1 MKQKLTLNET
11 LEQVFEIL
19 EPLSESLGEH
29 SFSVTF
35 HSRSRGV
42 IQFMLNWKCFQG
54 ELPFNSKDELIEKAR
69 ELLEM
74 TQELKS

>member
-1 MKQKLTLNET
+1 MDEG
-11 LEQVFEIL
+11 FEIL

-35 HSRSRGV
+35 YSRFRGV
-42 IQFMLNWKCFQG
+42 IEFMLNWKCFKG
-54 ELPFNSKDELIEKAR
+54 EFQFNSKN
-69 ELLEM
+69 ELLEKAKQLLIM

>member
-1 MKQKLTLNET
+1 MKEYLTLSET
-11 LEQVFEIL
+11 IDRVFDIL

-35 HSRSRGV
+35 YSRSRGV
-42 IQFMLNWKCFQG
+42 IEFMLNWKCFQG
-54 ELPFNSKDELIEKAR
+54 ELPFNSKDELIEKAI

>member
-1 MKQKLTLNET
+1 MDR
-11 LEQVFEIL
+11 VFEIL

-35 HSRSRGV
+35 HFRSRGV
-42 IQFMLNWKCFQG
+42 IEFMLNWKCFQG
-54 ELPFNSKDELIEKAR
+54 ELPFNSKEELIEKAR

-74 TQELKS
+74 TQ

>member
-1 MKQKLTLNET
+1 MKENLTLNET
-11 LEQVFEIL
+11 MALVFEIL

-35 HSRSRGV
+35 SSRSRGV
-42 IQFMLNWKCFQG
+42 IEFMLNWKCFQG
-54 ELPFNSKDELIEKAR
+54 ELPFNSTDELLEKAR
-69 ELLEM
+69 EVLEM

>member
-1 MKQKLTLNET
+1 MKENLTLSET
-11 LEQVFEIL
+11 MEQVFDIL

-35 HSRSRGV
+35 YSRSRGV
-42 IQFMLNWKCFQG
+42 IEFMLKWKCFQG
-54 ELPFNSKDELIEKAR
+54 ELSFNSKDELLEKAR
-69 ELLEM
+69 QLLEM

>member
-1 MKQKLTLNET
+1 MKENLTLSET
-11 LEQVFEIL
+11 MDRVFEIL
-19 EPLSESLGEH
+19 EPLSGSLGEH

-42 IQFMLNWKCFQG
+42 IEFMLNWKCFQG